1 MITMTKEEI
10 RKYNPHRDP
19 IQLVDEVLSLV
30 PGESVKAVFHIP
42 DDMAI
47 FQGHFPGDPIY
58 PGVYSI
64 ESMAQAANLMLMT
77 LDRYKGKTPLLYK
90 VNQAVFRAQIKPG
103 DTVILEAEVV
113 QESKQKGIITSRC
126 RSVVNGMVAAEC
138 EIVAAMR

>member
-1 MITMTKEEI
+1 MNKDEI
-10 RKYNPHRDP
+10 MRVLPHRENMLLLDDAES
-19 IQLVDEVLSLV
+19 LEGGAVGHYTVRGDEFFL
-30 PGESVKAVFHIP
+30 K
-42 DDMAI
+42 
-47 FQGHFPGDPIY
+47 GHFPGNPIY

-90 VNQAVFRAQIKPG
+90 VNQAVFRVRIKPG

-126 RSVVNGMVAAEC
+126 RSIVNGIVAAEC

>member
-42 DDMAI
+42 EDMAI
-47 FQGHFPGDPIY
+47 FQGHFPGNPVY

-77 LDRYKGKTPLLYK
+77 LDRYKGKTPLLFK
-90 VNQAVFRAQIKPG
+90 ISNAVFRSQIKPG
-103 DTVILEAEVV
+103 DTVILEAELV
-113 QESKQKGIITSRC
+113 QESIPKGIVTSRC
-126 RSVVNGMVAAEC
+126 RSLVNGIVAAEC

>member
-42 DDMAI
+42 EDMAI
-47 FQGHFPGDPIY
+47 FQGHFPGNPVY

-64 ESMAQAANLMLMT
+64 ESMAQAANLMLMP
-77 LDRYKGKTPLLYK
+77 LDRYKGKIPLLYK
-90 VNQAVFRAQIKPG
+90 INHAVFRAQIKPG
-103 DTVILEAEVV
+103 DTVILEAELV

-126 RSVVNGMVAAEC
+126 RSVVDGIVAAEC

>member
-47 FQGHFPGDPIY
+47 FQGHFPGNPIY

-90 VNQAVFRAQIKPG
+90 VNQAVFRVRIKPG

-126 RSVVNGMVAAEC
+126 RSVVNGIVAAEC

>member
-47 FQGHFPGDPIY
+47 FQGHFPGNPIY

-90 VNQAVFRAQIKPG
+90 VNQAVFRARIKPG

-126 RSVVNGMVAAEC
+126 RSVVNGIVAAEC

>member
-19 IQLVDEVLSLV
+19 IQLVDEVLNLV

-42 DDMAI
+42 EDMAI
-47 FQGHFPGDPIY
+47 FQGHFPGNPVY

-90 VNQAVFRAQIKPG
+90 VNQAVFRVRIKPG

-126 RSVVNGMVAAEC
+126 RSVVNGIVAAEC